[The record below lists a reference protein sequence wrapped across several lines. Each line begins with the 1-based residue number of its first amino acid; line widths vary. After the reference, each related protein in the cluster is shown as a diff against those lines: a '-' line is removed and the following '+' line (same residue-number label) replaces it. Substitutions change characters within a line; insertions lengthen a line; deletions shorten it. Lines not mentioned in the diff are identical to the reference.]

1 MAAKQGGIH
10 AHTLYYLHL
19 YATLQVVVMAGH
31 IDSWD
36 VGQGAM
42 DDAAGSFLGWQVSDF
57 YL

>member
-1 MAAKQGGIH
+1 
-10 AHTLYYLHL
+10 
-19 YATLQVVVMAGH
+19 MAGH

-57 YL
+57 YYVSMTEHLSKWKSLIKYEKKNNRN